1 MVLTA
6 FANSPVGRQGCRH
19 IPFCSLHPDQ
29 TSQATRS
36 MASQSR
42 LNAQRAPLIGEYR
55 QLVILASFSDKTFKD
70 EDPLEVWDKI
80 FNQED
85 FREQPFYGSV
95 HDYFFDQSYGK
106 FSLHFDLYHVK
117 LDKNSSIYR
126 SSDFKYEKDDQWYAD
141 DTGCGLLLTHL
152 LDAMKDQVEDWS
164 VYDWNSDGFVDQV
177 FILFAG
183 KGQNDGGGSNSIWPN
198 QWNLTEMGE
207 EPYFKEWG
215 HPYDLSDTGWNLQ
228 VDNYGCFGELTAK
241 GNYAFGTLCHEY
253 GHCLG
258 LPDFYY
264 GSSSQVVGTWDVMDY
279 GNNNLGGYCPPG
291 YSAHER
297 MVLGWLDVQELT
309 EPTSLSD
316 IKPLGEGGEAYL
328 IRNDGYENEYYIVE
342 NRQQTGWDQ
351 SLPGS
356 GVVVFHIDYDE
367 EVWENG
373 VPNSSTLKRYSI
385 IPANNRS
392 SVYSSSTWPYPFQL
406 NDALTNTSAPKAS
419 LIHPNINGEK
429 LMSKPITA
437 MSITDGLASFDFMG
451 GSTAVSPITIIGDDA
466 SYVVYTLQGR
476 MVGTTLNALSP
487 GIYIIR
493 NARGETRKVRILN

>member
-6 FANSPVGRQGCRH
+6 FANGPVGRQGCRH
-19 IPFCSLHPDQ
+19 IPFSSLHPDQ
-29 TSQATRS
+29 SAQTMRS
-36 MASQSR
+36 MVSQSKFK
-42 LNAQRAPLIGEYR
+42 AQRTPLIGEYH
-55 QLVILASFSDKTFKD
+55 QLVILASFTDKTFKD
-70 EDPLEVWDKI
+70 EEPLEKWDMI
-80 FNQED
+80 FNQKD
-85 FREQPFYGSV
+85 FRDQPFYGSV

-106 FSLHFDLYHVK
+106 FSLHFDLYHVT
-117 LDKNSSIYR
+117 LDNNSATYR
-126 SSDFKYEKDDQWYAD
+126 SSEFKYEKDGLLYAD
-141 DTGCGLLLTHL
+141 DTGAGLLLTHL
-152 LDAMKDQVEDWS
+152 LDAMKNQVDDWS
-164 VYDWNSDGFVDQV
+164 VYDWNGDGLVDQV

-183 KGQNDGGGSNSIWPN
+183 KGQNDGGGYYSIWPN
-198 QWNLTEMGE
+198 QWDLTSMGE
-207 EPYFKEWG
+207 EPYFREWG

-228 VDNYGCFGELTAK
+228 VDSYGCFAELTGK
-241 GNYAFGTLCHEY
+241 GDYAFGTLCHEY

-264 GSSSQVVGTWDVMDY
+264 GGNYQVVGTWDVMDY

-297 MVLGWLDVQELT
+297 MLLGWLDVQELT

-316 IKPLGEGGEAYL
+316 IKPLSEGGAAYL
-328 IRNDGYENEYYIVE
+328 VRNDGYENEYYIVE
-342 NRQQTGWDQ
+342 NRQKTGWDQ

-367 EVWENG
+367 EIWQTG
-373 VPNSSTLKRYSI
+373 IPNSASLKRYSI

-392 SVYSSSTWPYPFQL
+392 SISSGSTWPYPFQL
-406 NDALTNTSAPKAS
+406 NNALTDTSAPKAS

-429 LMSKPITA
+429 LMSKPLTA
-437 MSITDGLASFDFMG
+437 ISVTDGLASFDFMG
-451 GSTAVSPITIIGDDA
+451 GSTAVSPITAIGDED

-476 MVGTTLNALSP
+476 RVGTTFDALPS

-493 NARGETRKVRILN
+493 HASGETRKVKIEN

>member
-1 MVLTA
+1 MLMGWLT
-6 FANSPVGRQGCRH
+6 PVE
-19 IPFCSLHPDQ
+19 L
-29 TSQATRS
+29 TSTATITR
-36 MASQSR
+36 MPA
-42 LNAQRAPLIGEYR
+42 
-55 QLVILASFSDKTFKD
+55 
-70 EDPLEVWDKI
+70 
-80 FNQED
+80 
-85 FREQPFYGSV
+85 
-95 HDYFFDQSYGK
+95 
-106 FSLHFDLYHVK
+106 
-117 LDKNSSIYR
+117 
-126 SSDFKYEKDDQWYAD
+126 
-141 DTGCGLLLTHL
+141 
-152 LDAMKDQVEDWS
+152 
-164 VYDWNSDGFVDQV
+164 
-177 FILFAG
+177 
-183 KGQNDGGGSNSIWPN
+183 
-198 QWNLTEMGE
+198 
-207 EPYFKEWG
+207 
-215 HPYDLSDTGWNLQ
+215 LSD
-228 VDNYGCFGELTAK
+228 
-241 GNYAFGTLCHEY
+241 
-253 GHCLG
+253 
-258 LPDFYY
+258 
-264 GSSSQVVGTWDVMDY
+264 
-279 GNNNLGGYCPPG
+279 
-291 YSAHER
+291 
-297 MVLGWLDVQELT
+297 
-309 EPTSLSD
+309 EPV
-316 IKPLGEGGEAYL
+316 AYL

-437 MSITDGLASFDFMG
+437 ISITDGLASFDFMG

-493 NARGETRKVRILN
+493 NAKGETRKVRILN